1 MRDTTFDALTP
12 MEAARLTE
20 ILRSGW
26 EDTKAAARERWQYV
40 AADLALLTWEINRM
54 TAGHPTST
62 RTTSDYR
69 F

>member
-12 MEAARLTE
+12 IEATRLTE

-26 EDTKAAARERWQYV
+26 EDTRAHATERWQYV
-40 AADLALLTWEINRM
+40 AADLALLMWEINRM

-62 RTTSDYR
+62 RTTSHYW